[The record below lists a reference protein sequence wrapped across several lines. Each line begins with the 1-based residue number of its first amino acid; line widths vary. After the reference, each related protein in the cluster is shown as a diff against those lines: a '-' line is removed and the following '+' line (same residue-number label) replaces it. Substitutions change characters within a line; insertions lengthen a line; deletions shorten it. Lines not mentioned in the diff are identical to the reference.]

1 MCVRQRIID
10 RLLGRVISWGI
21 SFFVTHNR
29 LNRVLGI
36 KASLA
41 VVDLSAPLTAF
52 VGPWEVEDRNEEEG
66 VTRVG
71 HTGKGVV
78 PVRRL
83 ALSSERNM
91 MVSGSTYQAAKA
103 AMIPNAPPA
112 RRRAVLGAP
121 PLWYR

>member
-41 VVDLSAPLTAF
+41 VVDLSTPLTAF
-52 VGPWEVEDRNEEEG
+52 IGPGEVEDRNKEEG
-66 VTRVG
+66 VARVG
-71 HTGKGVV
+71 NTGKGVV
-78 PVRRL
+78 PDKKL
-83 ALSSERNM
+83 AISS
-91 MVSGSTYQAAKA
+91 
-103 AMIPNAPPA
+103 
-112 RRRAVLGAP
+112 
-121 PLWYR
+121 